1 MYDLSQTEILIRLL
15 IAVVIGAIIG
25 TERESNQQS
34 AGLRTNIVVCVAAC
48 ILTIIQLEA
57 SYQVIRMVLENPD
70 LKSVISTDIT
80 RITAQIVSGIGFLG
94 AGAILITKSDTV
106 LGLTTAATI
115 WCVAGLGIAVG
126 MGYYFLA
133 GMGCLIVLM
142 VLYVLK
148 KVVRTREV
156 FRLDIKLRDRDAIH
170 LLHQWLRDK
179 RMKTTDQD
187 FMMERTAEGLIYQM
201 SYSIAVQRRTIDYNA
216 LIDELLELSDSI
228 IEISFRD

>member
-1 MYDLSQTEILIRLL
+1 MYNLDQTEILIRLL
-15 IAVVIGAIIG
+15 IAVLIGAIIG
-25 TERESNQQS
+25 FERESNHQS

-57 SYQVIRMVLENPD
+57 SYQVIRMVIENPD
-70 LKSVISTDIT
+70 LQSVVSTDIT

-133 GMGCLIVLM
+133 GTGCVIVIM

-156 FRLDIKLRDRDAIH
+156 FRIDITLHDRAA
-170 LLHQWLRDK
+170 LHFFHQLLRDK
-179 RMKTTDQD
+179 KFKTADQD
-187 FMMERTAEGLIYQM
+187 FWMEKTPEGPVFRV
-201 SYSIAVQRRTIDYNA
+201 SYSVAIPRKVDRNA
-216 LIDELLELSDSI
+216 LIDELLSLSDSI
-228 IEISFRD
+228 TEVSLRD